1 MRAFRPGAVR
11 QECLVHVERVVC
23 SKRSHRDKRGFVE
36 QMNLLRGVQGEVA
49 GEEAI
54 ERVLR
59 YVKPRNHA
67 AHEALEALEALEARR
82 DVILAFHLLNVPAT
96 LNVTFLNT
104 HHIEHVMGNARGTIG
119 RIGRWHDDTNQVSR
133 SPPG

>member
-36 QMNLLRGVQGEVA
+36 QMNLLRGVQGEAA
-49 GEEAI
+49 GEEAF

-67 AHEALEALEALEARR
+67 AHEALEARR
-82 DVILAFHLLNVPAT
+82 DVILAFHRLNVPAT
-96 LNVTFLNT
+96 LNVTFLST
-104 HHIEHVMGNARGTIG
+104 HHIEHVMGNARGTMG